1 MAACSRQSSAPGS
14 AEPPSH
20 AALLPNATKAIP
32 STEALKSAAA
42 PLGATSQSAA
52 TSTGG
57 PQSESQSAALVA
69 ADETQGP
76 FRISDQTFT
85 FVKHIEKIK
94 DAKSSDDST
103 VEWWELR
110 DPVGKAVY
118 SQKYGVSFQN
128 GNFDDTEDVGARELK
143 GKFGRGILVD
153 GMSLPSAPNS
163 GSWVQVFGLFN
174 GKLVAFSSPISTEGE
189 FLGEGVTSF
198 QPSPMFRGRQMQPVS
213 HDILKFRV
221 WTGNFSIH
229 YNVIVDWLQAK
240 VRPEWMCSQMTS
252 KGRSSG
258 CPYPVEAES
267 HRGSELTFVR
277 LFGEPDEGFTPK
289 HVVIKPDS
297 KIEFVEAQAA
307 VSWNSDQNN
316 TSFGVTD
323 SDKVWLHIKVDGQD
337 GWIFGEEDFE
347 AVGLPQA
354 G

>member
-1 MAACSRQSSAPGS
+1 MGRVWLKARIAIALGCLVMAACSRQSSAPGS
-14 AEPPSH
+14 AGNAASKQ
-20 AALLPNATKAIP
+20 AALLQSAPKATP
-32 STEALKSAAA
+32 SAEALKST
-42 PLGATSQSAA
+42 GTATSQSAA
-52 TSTGG
+52 TSSGG

-69 ADETQGP
+69 SDETQGP
-76 FRISDQTFT
+76 FRIGDQTFT

-110 DPVGKAVY
+110 DSAGNGVY
-118 SQKYGVSFQN
+118 RQQYGVSVQN

-189 FLGEGVTSF
+189 FLCEGVTSF

-229 YNVIVDWLQAK
+229 YN
-240 VRPEWMCSQMTS
+240 
-252 KGRSSG
+252 
-258 CPYPVEAES
+258 
-267 HRGSELTFVR
+267 
-277 LFGEPDEGFTPK
+277 
-289 HVVIKPDS
+289 
-297 KIEFVEAQAA
+297 
-307 VSWNSDQNN
+307 
-316 TSFGVTD
+316 
-323 SDKVWLHIKVDGQD
+323 
-337 GWIFGEEDFE
+337 
-347 AVGLPQA
+347 
-354 G
+354 